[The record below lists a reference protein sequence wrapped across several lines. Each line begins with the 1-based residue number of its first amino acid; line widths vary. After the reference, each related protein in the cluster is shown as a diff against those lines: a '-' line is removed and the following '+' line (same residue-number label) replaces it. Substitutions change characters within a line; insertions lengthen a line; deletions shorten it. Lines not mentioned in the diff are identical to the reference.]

1 MASQL
6 DQIEQYERGAAA
18 IRAAAPSLRTY
29 QSAPPAVAT
38 PAAAPASVGT
48 RVGAAV
54 RRVLPV
60 AGAAGR
66 EAVNQPIR
74 ILEAGINAAT
84 TPLRTGAGVLRDAVA
99 AAQGQPA
106 LTQGQPVAPV
116 RLPRLFSAAAS
127 PEAAG
132 VAPGDGAMQ
141 TPTISSPG
149 SRTRPVRTLTPQQ
162 PSAAPAG
169 TPGASQAFNLQAGD
183 ANTFTGGDGRT
194 RSVPGLI
201 NAPPATAP
209 GPTQVATLNSNA
221 PRVQATT
228 QRTLD
233 GIQNATTT
241 ARQQIGAGLGGMSDQ
256 QELMRRL
263 EISQAGFK
271 GSPSARA
278 AIARA
283 ILGQMSALTDATAEG
298 QRGSNAALKQ
308 GAGFEAAA
316 NESFSRRRLDAD
328 QFNINTQEYRNE
340 SAVRQRRLE
349 RTLEGKDG
357 TVHSLS
363 QGGFLRRLNNEDG
376 TPFRQAGTQQSVPS
390 ADSVLKSYTDRIAAI
405 EQGMGTPE
413 EKRAAADAINSDP
426 MYASLRGGRNGAPYQ
441 DGTRLRGPDGR
452 AYVVRN
458 GMPEMVQ

>member
-6 DQIEQYERGAAA
+6 DQIEKYERGAAV
-18 IRAAAPSLRTY
+18 IRAGAPSLRNY
-29 QSAPPAVAT
+29 QSAAPV
-38 PAAAPASVGT
+38 AAAPAPAPSVGT
-48 RVGAAV
+48 RVGTAV
-54 RRVLPV
+54 RRLLPA

-66 EAVNQPIR
+66 DVVNVPIR
-74 ILEAGINAAT
+74 SLEAGVNAVTA
-84 TPLRTGAGVLRDAVA
+84 PLRAGAGVARDAIA

-106 LTQGQPVAPV
+106 TNQGQPVGPF
-116 RLPRLFSAAAS
+116 RLPRVFAAGATPAADADAS
-127 PEAAG
+127 PG
-132 VAPGDGAMQ
+132 KRM
-141 TPTISSPG
+141 
-149 SRTRPVRTLTPQQ
+149 RPARTLTPQ
-162 PSAAPAG
+162 A
-169 TPGASQAFNLQAGD
+169 PGAGGAVAAGATAAVVPATAAQAFNLQPGD
-183 ANTFTGGDGRT
+183 TNTITGVDGVT
-194 RSVPGLI
+194 RAVPNLL
-201 NAPPATAP
+201 TAP
-209 GPTQVATLNSNA
+209 AESVAGPTQVATMNSNA

-228 QRTLD
+228 QRTLE

-263 EISQAGFK
+263 EISQGGFK

-278 AIARA
+278 AVARA

-298 QRGSNAALKQ
+298 QRGANAALNQ

-328 QFNINTQEYRNE
+328 QFNVNTQEHRSE

-349 RTLEGKDG
+349 RTLEGSDG

-363 QGGFLRRLNNEDG
+363 QGGLLRRLNNEDG
-376 TPFRQAGTQQSVPS
+376 TPFRQAATQQSVLS

-413 EKRAAADAINSDP
+413 EKRAAADAINNDP
-426 MYASLRGGRNGAPYQ
+426 LYASLRGGGRNGAPYQ

-458 GMPEMVQ
+458 GAPEPVR